1 VSVEVRPVA
10 SWRDR
15 REFLELP
22 FRLHANAPQW
32 CPPLRVERRAYFSKR
47 LNPFFRTGEAQRFVA
62 WRDGRAVGRI
72 SAQVDGAYNDFQ
84 NAKWGWFGF
93 IELED
98 DPEIMEALLDAAE
111 AWLRERGME
120 RMVGPADFTMN
131 EESGIVIEG
140 HDLPALIKQP
150 WHPPY
155 YQRLAEG
162 AGLDKAMDLLMW
174 NLEVQDRSKVLPIMF
189 DLAEKSETEHGVV
202 LRKMSRRH
210 LRKEMDRFA
219 EVYNAAWS
227 ENWGFRPYSKQDLD
241 SEAMLMQL
249 VFLKEWFMVA
259 EKDGDTVGVAISVP
273 DLAAVMRRAKG
284 RALPFVWHWLRRRR
298 LMDRIRVGFLGIKP
312 EYQHTGIAAKF
323 YVEHFE
329 VAARDPRIHGGEMG
343 WILES
348 NEAMNRGMEMMGGRV
363 VKRYRMYERLF
374 RSSPQPDMNAT

>member
-1 VSVEVRPVA
+1 MA
-10 SWRDR
+10 SRRDR

-32 CPPLRVERRAYFSKR
+32 CPPLRIERRTYFSPK
-47 LNPFFRTGEAQRFVA
+47 LNPFFKTGEVQRFLA

-72 SAQVDGAYNDFQ
+72 SAQVDHAYNEFHDH
-84 NAKWGWFGF
+84 KWGWFGF

-98 DPEIMEALLDAAE
+98 DPAIMEALLGAAE

-162 AGLDKAMDLLMW
+162 AGLAKAMDLLMW
-174 NLEVQDRSKVLPIMF
+174 NLEVQDRGSVLPVMF

-227 ENWGFRPYSKQDLD
+227 ENWGFRPYSKADLD
-241 SEAMLMQL
+241 SETMLMHL
-249 VFLKEWFMVA
+249 VYESDWFMVA
-259 EKDGDTVGVAISVP
+259 EKEGDTVGVAISVP
-273 DLAAVMRRAKG
+273 DLGAVMRRARG
-284 RALPFVWHWLRRRR
+284 RALPFVWYWLRRHR
-298 LMDRIRVGFLGIKP
+298 LMNRVRVGFLGIKP

-323 YVEHFE
+323 YVEHFD
-329 VAARDPRIHGGEMG
+329 VAARHPRIHGGEMG

-363 VKRYRMYERLF
+363 VKRYRMYERLL
-374 RSSPQPDMNAT
+374 DAA